1 MAGSNILTRK
11 QLRKMSKN
19 WLTDFAMKVQEKLI
33 STVNALSNEN
43 KEINSQ
49 LHNRD
54 IKTNQLKKEN
64 NIAENI
70 LILLSKN
77 HIEHTE
83 KIIDLEKN
91 IHKMDQYS
99 Q

>member
-19 WLTDFAMKVQEKLI
+19 QLTDFAMKVQEKLI

-49 LHNRD
+49 LHNID

>member
-1 MAGSNILTRK
+1 
-11 QLRKMSKN
+11 
-19 WLTDFAMKVQEKLI
+19 MKVQEKLI

-49 LHNRD
+49 LHNID

-64 NIAENI
+64 NIAENT

-77 HIEHTE
+77 HIKHTE
-83 KIIDLEKN
+83 KTIDLEKN

>member
-19 WLTDFAMKVQEKLI
+19 QLTDFAMKVQEKLI

>member
-19 WLTDFAMKVQEKLI
+19 RLTDFAMKVQEKLI

-49 LHNRD
+49 LHNIH

-64 NIAENI
+64 NSRKYINTSFKEP
-70 LILLSKN
+70 
-77 HIEHTE
+77 H
-83 KIIDLEKN
+83 
-91 IHKMDQYS
+91 
-99 Q
+99 

>member
-1 MAGSNILTRK
+1 
-11 QLRKMSKN
+11 
-19 WLTDFAMKVQEKLI
+19 MKIKKSI
-33 STVNALSNEN
+33 
-43 KEINSQ
+43 
-49 LHNRD
+49 HNYTTD